1 MYDTCYDAIIIGA
14 GHAGCEAGLALARLG
29 HKTLILTMNLDSV
42 ALMACNPA
50 IGGTAKGHLVRE
62 IDALGGEM
70 ALAADD
76 TFIQIKMLNTAKGPA
91 VQSLRAQ
98 MDKTSYQQRMKQA
111 LEQCENLYLK
121 QGECTELLESGGKIQ
136 GIKTRTGAQIRC
148 GTLILASGVYLKS
161 RVIVGECAIQSGPSG
176 LFPATALSQSLEK
189 LGVGLRRFKT
199 GTPARIN
206 RHSLDLSKMIP
217 QYGDETIIPFSFL
230 SGQLQRQQTP
240 CYLTYT
246 NEQTHDIIRANL
258 HRAPM
263 YNGMVDATGTRY
275 CPSIE
280 DKVVRFQDKQR
291 HQLFIEPEGTNT
303 DEMYVQ
309 GLSTGLPED
318 IQLQMLRTIPGLER
332 AEIMRS
338 AYAIEYDC
346 IQPDSLNL
354 SLESKT
360 ISGLF
365 FAGQINGSSGYE
377 EAAAQG
383 LMAGINAAHYLQE
396 KPPVILLR
404 SDGYIGVLIDDLV
417 TKGTPEPY
425 RMMTSRSEYR
435 LLLRQDNADLRLTEL
450 GRTIGLVSDER
461 YRLYRR
467 KKEGVERELSRL
479 RSVGASAQIAS
490 RLLGTESGGMKLYEL
505 LKRGVS
511 HDALQSEGLAVQ
523 LPEDIAFQV
532 QTHIKY
538 EGYIQKQLRSVQ
550 QFKKM
555 ESQPLPPNLDYTS
568 IAGLRIEAQ
577 QKLSALRPAS
587 LGQAS
592 RISGVS
598 PADIAVLAV
607 YLKSRG

>member
-1 MYDTCYDAIIIGA
+1 MYDPYYDAIVIGT
-14 GHAGCEAGLALARLG
+14 GHAGCEAGLSLARLG
-29 HKTLILTMNLDSV
+29 HKTLMLTMNLDSV

-70 ALAADD
+70 GRAADD
-76 TFIQIKMLNTAKGPA
+76 TFIQMKMLNTAKGPA

-98 MDKTSYQQRMKQA
+98 MDKKNYQQRMKRA

-121 QGECTELLESGGKIQ
+121 QGECVEILTSQGKVT
-136 GIKTRTGAQIRC
+136 GIMTRTGAKIGC
-148 GTLILASGVYLKS
+148 GALVVASGVYLKS
-161 RVIVGECAIQSGPSG
+161 RIIVGECAIESGPSG
-176 LFPATALSQSLEK
+176 LFPANALSSSLEK
-189 LGVGLRRFKT
+189 IGIGLRRFKT
-199 GTPARIN
+199 GTPARVN
-206 RHSLDLSKMIP
+206 RNSLDFSKMVP
-217 QYGDETIIPFSFL
+217 QYGDDPIVPFSFL
-230 SGQLQRQQTP
+230 SPPIRREQAV

-246 NEQTHDIIRANL
+246 NEQTHKIILDNL

-263 YNGMVDATGTRY
+263 YNGLVHATGTRY

-280 DKVVRFQDKQR
+280 DKVVRFKDKSR
-291 HQLFIEPEGTNT
+291 HQLFIEPEGEHT

-309 GLSTGLPED
+309 GLSTGLPEE
-318 IQLQMLRTIPGLER
+318 IQLQMLRTIPGLEH

-354 SLESKT
+354 SLESKQVG
-360 ISGLF
+360 GLF

-383 LMAGINAAHYLQE
+383 LMAGINAARLLE
-396 KPPVILLR
+396 GKPPVVLLR

-425 RMMTSRSEYR
+425 RMMTSRAEYR
-435 LLLRQDNADLRLTEL
+435 LLLRQDNADLRLTQTGKE
-450 GRTIGLVSDER
+450 IGLVSDAR
-461 YRLYRR
+461 YRLYLEKKQAVEAELARLQ
-467 KKEGVERELSRL
+467 KEG
-479 RSVGASAQIAS
+479 ATAQTAS
-490 RLLGTESGGMKLYEL
+490 RLLQSPSGGMKLYEL

-511 HDALQSEGLAVQ
+511 YQSLREEGLAPALSTLVA
-523 LPEDIAFQV
+523 EQV
-532 QTHIKY
+532 QIHIKY
-538 EGYIQKQLRSVQ
+538 EGYIQKQLRLVE

-555 ESQPLPPNLDYTS
+555 ESTPLPDDLRYQN
-568 IAGLRIEAQ
+568 INGLRLEAR
-577 QKLSALRPAS
+577 QKLSAIRPKN

-607 YLKSRG
+607 YLKAKA